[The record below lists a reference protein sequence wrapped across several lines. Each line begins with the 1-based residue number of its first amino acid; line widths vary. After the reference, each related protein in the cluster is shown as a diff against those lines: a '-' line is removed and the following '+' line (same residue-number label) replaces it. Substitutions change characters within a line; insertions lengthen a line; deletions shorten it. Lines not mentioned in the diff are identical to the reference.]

1 MLLVRK
7 KVLNFIKEHG
17 LFAPGDRVIVGF
29 SGGADSMALLDI
41 LANLPEFPLQLVP
54 AHLNHL
60 LRSDESD
67 SDEIFVRR
75 VAEKHALPLEITRI
89 DVASLALEKGLSL
102 EEAGREVRRS
112 FFLKIAE
119 KQSAFTVA
127 LGHHRDDQAETVLMR
142 LVRGAAG
149 SGLQGMSP
157 KSPGSIFVRPLLCLN
172 RSEIEA
178 YLSKGRLEFRE
189 DSSNYDTRFLR
200 NRIRHE
206 LLPLLRSYNPV
217 ISECL
222 NQTAEVFAADE
233 ELLESVVGAAYPG
246 IVSNGNGEIRINLEK
261 VRHEPQ
267 ALRKRL
273 YRRVLSAVK
282 GDLKRI
288 SSKHLAD
295 MDSLA
300 IAEKGGGKLSL
311 PSGVL
316 VIKEYNSM
324 VITGVPE
331 EPAGENREISVDSC
345 GSYELAPDKILLVER
360 VDSPPTGWEGTGK
373 DAIFVEMEQLPFPWT
388 IRYFRE
394 GDRFTPF
401 GMSGRKKIKD
411 LFIDKKIPLESR
423 KNIPLF
429 VCKGEIFWAGGV
441 QQAESTRIIGSPGG
455 LLRLRMICSA
465 SSGRH

>member
-17 LFAPGDRVIVGF
+17 LLAPGDRVVAGF

-41 LANLPEFPLQLVP
+41 LANLPDFPLNLVP

-67 SDEIFVRR
+67 GDETFVRR
-75 VAEKHALPLEITRI
+75 VAEKYALPLEISRV
-89 DVASLALEKGLSL
+89 DVAAIAGDQGLSL
-102 EEAGREVRRS
+102 EEAGREARRS
-112 FFLKIAE
+112 FFLDVAG
-119 KQSAFTVA
+119 QHSAAAVA
-127 LGHHRDDQAETVLMR
+127 LGHQRDDQAETVLMR
-142 LVRGAAG
+142 LVRGSAG
-149 SGLQGMSP
+149 SGLTGMR
-157 KSPGSIFVRPLLCLN
+157 PGVPGNIFVRPLLCLN

-178 YLSKGRLEFRE
+178 YLRKGRLEFRE
-189 DSSNYDTRFLR
+189 DISNSDTRFLR

-206 LLPLLRSYNPV
+206 LIPLLRSYNPL

-222 NQTAEVFAADE
+222 NQTAEALAADE
-233 ELLESVVGAAYPG
+233 ELLESVVETAYPG
-246 IVSNGNGEIRINLEK
+246 IVSSDNGEIRINLQALL
-261 VRHEPQ
+261 HEPQ

-273 YRRVLSAVK
+273 YRRALSAVK
-282 GDLKRI
+282 GDLRRI

-324 VITGVPE
+324 IITGIPE

-345 GSYELAPDKILLVER
+345 GSYELAPDKTLLVER
-360 VDSPPTGWEGTGK
+360 VDLPPSDWKEADKNT
-373 DAIFVEMEQLPFPWT
+373 IFVDMNQLPFPWT
-388 IRYFRE
+388 IRSFRD
-394 GDRFTPF
+394 GDRFIPF
-401 GMSGRKKIKD
+401 GMTGRKKIKD
-411 LFIDKKIPLESR
+411 LFIDKKIPQVLR
-423 KNIPLF
+423 KRIPLF
-429 VCKGEIFWAGGV
+429 LCKGEIFWAGGV
-441 QQAESTRIIGSPGG
+441 QLAEKTRINESSRE
-455 LLRLRMICSA
+455 LLCLRLICNA
-465 SSGRH
+465 LTDRH